1 MKIPIKKL
9 RDDAIIPTHGSAG
22 AAGWDLYTLEG
33 RVIPAGTTAL
43 VGTGI
48 SVAIPKG
55 YVGLV
60 FARSGLATKNGL
72 APANKVGVIDSDYRG
87 EVKVSLHNHFKELP
101 QAIAKG
107 DRIAQLLVVP
117 CVSCEWE
124 EVAELDDTERGEA
137 GFGSTGIA

>member
-1 MKIPIKKL
+1 MKIQIKKL
-9 RDDAIIPTHGSAG
+9 TEDAILPSHGSAD

-33 RVIPAGTTAL
+33 RTINAGTTAL
-43 VGTGI
+43 VGTGLA
-48 SVAIPKG
+48 VAIPEG

-87 EVKVSLHNHFKELP
+87 ELKVALHNHFKEMP
-101 QAIAKG
+101 QTISKG
-107 DRIAQLLVVP
+107 DRIAQMLVVP
-117 CVSCEWE
+117 CVNCEWE
-124 EVAELDDTERGEA
+124 EVAELSETERGVA